1 MHRILERQI
10 KKFVVPGGP
19 FPGGWEAFLN
29 AISDTYTHFDQDRE
43 LIERSLD
50 LSSKE
55 LTEKNHKI
63 LASQIV
69 LQKAQKLAHLGTW
82 EWNIL
87 ADKFTLSEE
96 IKDIIGREQ
105 LEGESNFDF
114 LLKSIDPSDQTRV
127 SEAFTKALAEKKPLS
142 YEARVVRNDG
152 TKRNIA
158 VQGEPVIDI
167 NGQIVKII
175 GTTLDITETKRREE
189 ELRETQESMSSHQNE
204 LERLN
209 NLMIG
214 RELKMI
220 QLKAEITELK
230 KQLEEQKVGS
240 T

>member
-10 KKFVVPGGP
+10 KKFIVPGGP

-29 AISDTYTHFDQDRE
+29 AISDTYSHFDQDRT

-55 LTEKNHKI
+55 LIEKNHKI
-63 LASQIV
+63 LAAQAV

-82 EWNIL
+82 EWDIS
-87 ADKFTLSEE
+87 ADKFTLSDE
-96 IKDIIGREQ
+96 IKEIIGHPQ
-105 LEGESNFDF
+105 ADGESTFDF
-114 LLKSIDPSDQTRV
+114 LLKSIDPSDQTKV
-127 SEAFTKALAEKKPLS
+127 SEAFTKALAEKKSLS
-142 YEARVVRNDG
+142 YEARIVRADG

-158 VQGEPVIDI
+158 VQGELVIGPNDQVI
-167 NGQIVKII
+167 KVI

-189 ELRETQESMSSHQNE
+189 ELRESQESMTSHQNE

-220 QLKAEITELK
+220 QLKTEIAQLK
-230 KQLEEQKVGS
+230 KQLEEKK
-240 T
+240 